1 MTDELDPE
9 TLMAVLGDEY
19 ARAILAAASREPQS
33 VRAMSE
39 EIGASKAT
47 VYRRVDTLL
56 DHGFLVEYTQT
67 NSNGAH
73 FTVYEAN
80 LAQVRLGL
88 ADGRYEVSIRT
99 EDDVPDGLIGRLAR
113 RLDRSSEY
121 LRRISGD

>member
-19 ARAILAAASREPQS
+19 ARAILAAASREPRS

-67 NSNGAH
+67 NSTGAH
-73 FTVYEAN
+73 YTVYEAN
-80 LAQVRLGL
+80 LSQVRLGL

-99 EDDVPDGLIGRLAR
+99 GDDLPDGLTGRLAR
-113 RLDRSSEY
+113 RLDRASEY
-121 LRRISGD
+121 LRRISGE

>member
-19 ARAILAAASREPQS
+19 ARAILAAASREPRS

-56 DHGFLVEYTQT
+56 NHGFLVEYTQT
-67 NSNGAH
+67 NSTGAH
-73 FTVYEAN
+73 YTVYEAN
-80 LAQVRLGL
+80 LSQVRLGL

-99 EDDVPDGLIGRLAR
+99 ADDVPGGLTGRLAR
-113 RLDRSSEY
+113 RLDRASEY
-121 LRRISGD
+121 LRRISGE